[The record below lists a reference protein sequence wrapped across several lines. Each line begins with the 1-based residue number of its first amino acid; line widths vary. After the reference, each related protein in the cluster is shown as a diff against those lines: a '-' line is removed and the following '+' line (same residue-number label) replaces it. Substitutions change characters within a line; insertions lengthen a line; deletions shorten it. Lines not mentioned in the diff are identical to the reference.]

1 MEKIKVM
8 DKVKFNTG
16 GIGQLGLDGISVIF
30 CK

>member
-8 DKVKFNTG
+8 DRVKFNTG
-16 GIGQLGLDGISVIF
+16 GIGQLGLDSITVIL